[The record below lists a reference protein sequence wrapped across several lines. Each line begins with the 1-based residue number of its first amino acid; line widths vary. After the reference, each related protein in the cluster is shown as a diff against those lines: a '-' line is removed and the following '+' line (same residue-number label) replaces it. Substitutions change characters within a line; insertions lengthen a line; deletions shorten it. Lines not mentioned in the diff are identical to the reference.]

1 MNDLVDRLVD
11 AYRPYV
17 LQRCTERRWAHS
29 ARLLAALTE
38 GEAWLQASLTSL
50 LELPFG
56 AQRRGPLEVF
66 QEAMRFPTE
75 ALAADG
81 IPEPARD
88 EAVARVLPGD
98 VYDLAPASTRL
109 IGDDVWAAHMEW
121 GAKKAAAITRP
132 TVLVAARSLIDW
144 SRIEEAASSAS
155 MSAARWRGSAGG
167 AALLCVDLELDDAL
181 TIVQEG
187 VNEGVS
193 VVAYGPHRSVEVLDA
208 ARAAGATHVLA
219 RSAFFARLDL
229 DRWILA

>member
-1 MNDLVDRLVD
+1 MNDLVDRFVD

-17 LQRCTERRWAHS
+17 LQRCTERGWAHS
-29 ARLLAALTE
+29 KRVLTSLAE
-38 GEAWLQASLTSL
+38 GEAWLRASLTSL
-50 LELPFG
+50 FDLPFG

-81 IPEPARD
+81 VQEPERD
-88 EAVARVLPGD
+88 ETVSRALPGD

-109 IGDDVWAAHMEW
+109 LGDDVWAAHMAW

-132 TVLVAARSLIDW
+132 AVLVATRNLIDW
-144 SRIEEAASSAS
+144 SRIEEAASVAS
-155 MSAARWRGSAGG
+155 MSAARWRGSASG
-167 AALLCVDLELDDAL
+167 AALVCVDLERDDAL
-181 TIVQEG
+181 AIVKAG
-187 VNEGVS
+187 VTEGVS

-208 ARAAGATHVLA
+208 ARAAGASRVLA

-229 DRWILA
+229 SAWAD